1 MILHYDSNMASSIWN
16 YTFAYLISA
25 LIKVH
30 VFINLSIC
38 NKKKWSNADH
48 IVYFAHSLIDKKDP
62 KTRNKGCR
70 NIIKQ
75 YLFNRLLKPVL
86 VRNVYESVHD
96 GTEALVFP

>member
-1 MILHYDSNMASSIWN
+1 MY
-16 YTFAYLISA
+16 
-25 LIKVH
+25 
-30 VFINLSIC
+30 LSIYQFVI
-38 NKKKWSNADH
+38 KKNDPTQ
-48 IVYFAHSLIDKKDP
+48 ITLFIFAHSLIDKKDP

>member
-1 MILHYDSNMASSIWN
+1 MKLYICLFDFSLDKSTSI
-16 YTFAYLISA
+16 YQFVL
-25 LIKVH
+25 
-30 VFINLSIC
+30 
-38 NKKKWSNADH
+38 KKNWSNADH

-70 NIIKQ
+70 NTIKQ

>member
-1 MILHYDSNMASSIWN
+1 MY
-16 YTFAYLISA
+16 
-25 LIKVH
+25 
-30 VFINLSIC
+30 LSIC
-38 NKKKWSNADH
+38 IKKKLIQRRSH
-48 IVYFAHSLIDKKDP
+48 CLFGRSLIDKKDP

-70 NIIKQ
+70 NTIKQ